1 MSAKF
6 DDFGKR
12 VKEIL
17 NNINDLKDDIKLL
30 KENNIKLYLNISI
43 YLNFEF
49 TRSKINLKLYCC
61 NLKTNHCKYL
71 T

>member
-12 VKEIL
+12 VKEVS

-30 KENNIKLYLNISI
+30 KENNIKLCLNISI

-49 TRSKINLKLYCC
+49 TRSKINLKLC
-61 NLKTNHCKYL
+61 
-71 T
+71 